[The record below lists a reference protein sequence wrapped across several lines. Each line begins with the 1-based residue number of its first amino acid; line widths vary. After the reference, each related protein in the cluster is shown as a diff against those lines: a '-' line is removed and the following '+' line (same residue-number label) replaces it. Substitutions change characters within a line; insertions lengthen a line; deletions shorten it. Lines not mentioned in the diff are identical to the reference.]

1 MQASF
6 KPGGSGCATVACI
19 VAPSMYG
26 LSASLTKR
34 HLSGVAPMAVAAG
47 SQLSAAL
54 VLALPAALL
63 WPLSP
68 PSTAA
73 WLTAAVLALFCTGVA
88 YVLYFRLI
96 ANVGPANAI
105 AVTFLVSVF
114 AVVWGW
120 VFLGEGVT
128 LAMGLGCA
136 VILLGT
142 GLTTGLIELPR
153 RAQAR

>member
-1 MQASF
+1 
-6 KPGGSGCATVACI
+6 
-19 VAPSMYG
+19 
-26 LSASLTKR
+26 
-34 HLSGVAPMAVAAG
+34 MAVAAG

-63 WPLSP
+63 RPLSS

-73 WLTAAVLALFCTGVA
+73 WLKAAVLALFCTGVA

-96 ANVGPANAI
+96 ANVEPANAI
-105 AVTFLVSVF
+105 AVTFLVPVF

-128 LAMGLGCA
+128 LAVGLGCA